1 MPFASVSACSG
12 KSPCRKKP
20 ITPLAKVSTATATVL
35 DNGLTAFAS
44 LERPVRARLAPTD
57 WAANLYNFE
66 EEFTRRRSS
75 ILDANA
81 FDATSAANA
90 LFKFIQA
97 GAKLRCAVR
106 PFSSRRDFNG
116 RIFMASDRTFEL
128 GLVMAG
134 AISAGAYT
142 AGVIDF
148 LFEALDAYEDAKLS
162 PGWDGPTHAVRV
174 PVMTGASAGGMTS
187 AISALHA
194 FRDFDHVRPS
204 PAPPPPPE
212 RNRLYSSW
220 VKEVS
225 LDALLDT
232 EDLQGTRRTAGVK
245 SALCCDVLEEIVG
258 RAFDKTPMR
267 NRAWVGRDAGQ
278 SLRVM
283 MTLTNLRGSPYA
295 FRLFGAATD
304 ETYGMLNHGDYFDFT
319 VSTNHAAAPGSLPL
333 DVSDFTQI
341 DWEVFKTTALATG
354 AFPVGLA
361 PRLIKRSDT
370 AFYYKGGTVGFED
383 TDGAFVRIDP
393 AGDFKTLTPYDFVS
407 VDGGV
412 IDNAPLELAR
422 RYLSGGG
429 DIHNPRDGL
438 SADKAVVLIAPF
450 PNFVKTPDADNGDRL
465 IHILPRLLS
474 ALIDQSRFKPEEL
487 HLAASDK
494 CFSRFMISPTREG
507 ANPDEAKRVPI
518 ACGVLGGFGGF
529 LHESFR
535 RHDYLLGRRNAQAF
549 LRWNFAL
556 PKDHPFFVGVP
567 INSERWW
574 VRDVSKCKGSVTR
587 EQEQR
592 LDPKPFATKDE
603 PGSPTTPGYP
613 IIPLVGSALDPVEIP
628 AADMPRP
635 DDIDTTALS
644 EKIRKRAAAV
654 ITTFVDVDL
663 RMLANGVNV
672 HSGLELWIGGAAAH
686 LLGDTFLADLAAK
699 KAMEKIVGAIDDV
712 RGAFP

>member
-1 MPFASVSACSG
+1 
-12 KSPCRKKP
+12 
-20 ITPLAKVSTATATVL
+20 
-35 DNGLTAFAS
+35 
-44 LERPVRARLAPTD
+44 
-57 WAANLYNFE
+57 
-66 EEFTRRRSS
+66 
-75 ILDANA
+75 
-81 FDATSAANA
+81 
-90 LFKFIQA
+90 
-97 GAKLRCAVR
+97 
-106 PFSSRRDFNG
+106 
-116 RIFMASDRTFEL
+116 MASDRTFEL

-142 AGVIDF
+142 AGVLDF
-148 LFEALDAYEDAKLS
+148 LFEALDAYEDAKLN

-187 AISALHA
+187 AISALQA

-232 EDLQGTRRTAGVK
+232 ADLQGTRRTAGVK
-245 SALCCDVLEEIVG
+245 SALCCDVLDGIVD

-267 NRAWVGRDAGQ
+267 NRAWIGRDAGQ

-295 FRLFGAATD
+295 FPLFGAESD

-319 VSTNHAAAPGSLPL
+319 VSANHAAPPGSMPL
-333 DVSDFTQI
+333 DVSDFTQS

-361 PRLIKRSDT
+361 PRLIKRTDT
-370 AFYYKGGTVGFED
+370 TFYYKGGTIGFED
-383 TDGAFVRIDP
+383 AQGGFVRIDP

-407 VDGGV
+407 VDGGI

-422 RYLSGGG
+422 RYLSGGAN
-429 DIHNPRDGL
+429 IQNPRNGL
-438 SADKAVVLIAPF
+438 SADKAVVLVAPF
-450 PNFVKTPDADNGDRL
+450 PNFVKTPGEDDGDRL
-465 IHILPRLLS
+465 IHMLPRLLS
-474 ALIDQSRFKPEEL
+474 ALIDQSRFKPGEL
-487 HLAASDK
+487 QLAASDE

-507 ANPDEAKRVPI
+507 LNPVEAKRVPI

-556 PKDHPFFVGVP
+556 PEGHPFFAEVP
-567 INSERWW
+567 INKNRWW
-574 VRDVSKCKGSVTR
+574 VRNVDKCTGSVSPG
-587 EQEQR
+587 QEGD
-592 LDPKPFATKDE
+592 LKPKLFATE
-603 PGSPTTPGYP
+603 AGSPSTPGYP

-663 RMLANGVNV
+663 RMMAKGANV
-672 HSGLELWIGGAAAH
+672 HPGLELWIGGAAAH

-699 KAMEKIVGAIDDV
+699 KAMDKIVGAIDDV